1 VTLDEG
7 KNRQIRR
14 IFASL
19 KDERLN
25 KHFKVLEL
33 HRVSIGPIELDI
45 EPGQWRFLS
54 DAETHLLL
62 NHLPRK
68 NKIISTV

>member
-1 VTLDEG
+1 M
-7 KNRQIRR
+7 
-14 IFASL
+14 

-25 KHFKVLEL
+25 KYFKVLEL

-54 DAETHLLL
+54 SAEAHLLL
-62 NHLPRK
+62 NNLPGK
-68 NKIISTV
+68 KKILSTV